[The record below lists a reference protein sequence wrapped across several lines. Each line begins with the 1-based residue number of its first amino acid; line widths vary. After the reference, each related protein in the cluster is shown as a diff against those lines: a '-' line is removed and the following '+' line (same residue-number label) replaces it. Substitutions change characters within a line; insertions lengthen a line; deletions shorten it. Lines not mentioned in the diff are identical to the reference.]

1 MYTLTIY
8 GILDFVSL
16 YYPNCIH
23 RYIAFTQIVK
33 SEVIMHPS
41 SHYKGVL
48 IRKIFVCFKEVKPI
62 NYITFLFPLRNT
74 ISNCNCLSVLIICF

>member
-41 SHYKGVL
+41 SHYRGVL
-48 IRKIFVCFKEVKPI
+48 IRKIFVCFKEVIK
-62 NYITFLFPLRNT
+62 YLF
-74 ISNCNCLSVLIICF
+74 ICFLVVYKYLEIKKV